1 MLRIYGLIIVLGLL
15 AGAGYGA
22 YYYYNDTQQRIK
34 TLQENNAKLETVAK
48 TNELT
53 INSLQQSQEKFAEL
67 NNELQIKLDEA
78 ESYGDNLRKKLHNAI
93 YKSCNTYFAKTF
105 TKIISDSGK
114 TKENLN
120 NWKKHIEHVQFGGGN
135 TNTIG

>member
-1 MLRIYGLIIVLGLL
+1 MYMLIIVVGLI
-15 AGAGYGA
+15 GGVVYGA
-22 YYYYNDTQQRIK
+22 YAYYHDTQQRIK

-78 ESYGDNLRKKLHNAI
+78 ESYGDNLRKKLHKHNLTRLSI
-93 YKSCNTYFAKTF
+93 KKPGLIEKRINDGTNKLF
-105 TKIISDSGK
+105 DS
-114 TKENLN
+114 
-120 NWKKHIEHVQFGGGN
+120 IESITTHPIVE
-135 TNTIG
+135 